1 MASCSSR
8 LERNVQEFGGGFS
21 VFEAF
26 GDNSEC
32 ERLNPRD
39 GFVAVR
45 AIAHHASQSGYFG
58 EPAAVAFAVEFNRKR
73 HAGTVTSGSA
83 VS

>member
-8 LERNVQEFGGGFS
+8 LERDVQEFGRGFS

-26 GDNSEC
+26 GDNSEG

-39 GFVAVR
+39 SFVAVR
-45 AIAHHASQSGYFG
+45 AIAHHAGQGGYFG
-58 EPAAVAFAVEFNRKR
+58 EPAAVVFAIKLNRKR
-73 HAGTVTSGSA
+73 HAGTVASGSA
-83 VS
+83 V